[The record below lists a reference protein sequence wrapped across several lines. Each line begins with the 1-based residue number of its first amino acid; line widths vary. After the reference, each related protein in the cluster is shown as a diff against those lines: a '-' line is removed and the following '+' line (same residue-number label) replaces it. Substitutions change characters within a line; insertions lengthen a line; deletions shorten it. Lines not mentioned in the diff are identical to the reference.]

1 MKTRAQKKQVEKGII
16 SELKKNKSQITVAE
30 VCFPPPPLFL
40 FFFHCLL
47 DSELWSTDID
57 LLVCHKS
64 VLYDDGDY
72 LQILL
77 LFNVNNIDIGSSN
90 LTNMLE
96 ELHK

>member
-1 MKTRAQKKQVEKGII
+1 MKTHAQKKQVEKGII
-16 SELKKNKSQITVAE
+16 YELKKNKSQIAVAE
-30 VCFPPPPLFL
+30 VCFPPPPL

-57 LLVCHKS
+57 LLISHKS

-96 ELHK
+96 ELRK

>member
-1 MKTRAQKKQVEKGII
+1 MFSSSTTF
-16 SELKKNKSQITVAE
+16 S
-30 VCFPPPPLFL
+30 

-57 LLVCHKS
+57 LLISHKS

-96 ELHK
+96 ELRK

>member
-1 MKTRAQKKQVEKGII
+1 MQKYV
-16 SELKKNKSQITVAE
+16 
-30 VCFPPPPLFL
+30 FL
-40 FFFHCLL
+40 LHHFFFFFFHCLL

-57 LLVCHKS
+57 LLISHKS

-96 ELHK
+96 ELRK

>member
-1 MKTRAQKKQVEKGII
+1 MFSSSTTF
-16 SELKKNKSQITVAE
+16 S
-30 VCFPPPPLFL
+30 F

-57 LLVCHKS
+57 LLISHKS

-96 ELHK
+96 ELCK